1 METRSLVKTLALLN
15 AGALICSVCWEFVF
29 LTIGPPEEYTTAKSA
44 LAGIE
49 FISDAALPYFTGVVL
64 LTLSAHL
71 ISLFLIFKL
80 KNFGR
85 KLFMYATIIFLVLAL
100 FSGYYVQEPI
110 ADVLVSISEMLA
122 GALIVVIYFTDAKK
136 LFA

>member
-29 LTIGPPEEYTTAKSA
+29 LTIGSPEEYTTAKSA

-80 KNFGR
+80 KNFG
-85 KLFMYATIIFLVLAL
+85 LHQVILNVT
-100 FSGYYVQEPI
+100 PH
-110 ADVLVSISEMLA
+110 DVCLNSISGWHRQSKVGRA
-122 GALIVVIYFTDAKK
+122 Y
-136 LFA
+136 